1 LIHKS
6 GLGDGGKQCEHYLSE
21 EEEQL
26 HEDNPFCCT
35 GTRTHAQGRTN
46 TNTQYIRIYVC
57 IYIYIPWKAADSH
70 PHRDLS
76 AHPSHNDVFYT
87 QAAGTTY
94 AVRAVACGRPYRLWN
109 GGV

>member
-1 LIHKS
+1 MRTTHFVAQAH
-6 GLGDGGKQCEHYLSE
+6 GHTHRDARTQ
-21 EEEQL
+21 
-26 HEDNPFCCT
+26 
-35 GTRTHAQGRTN
+35 TRN
-46 TNTQYIRIYVC
+46 TYVYMC
-57 IYIYIPWKAADSH
+57 AYIYIPWKAADSH

-94 AVRAVACGRPYRLWN
+94 AVRAVACGSPYRLWN